1 MSTDKALS
9 ALRTVLKT
17 GSLVFGL
24 SAAFLAILPRIFTDL
39 LGLAGSAELDWA
51 MRMIGITLVALA
63 GNMLVVSIY
72 GSDIAVIQ
80 SARVMQISAFGL
92 GVLTLL
98 IPAPI
103 SWFVTL
109 YSLTGFG
116 FSICYTI
123 FLLRKRGN

>member
-72 GSDIAVIQ
+72 GSEIAVIQ

-92 GVLTLL
+92 GVLTFL

-103 SWFVTL
+103 NWFVTL
-109 YSLTGFG
+109 YALTGFG